1 MNKELKNGIILAIVS
16 ALFGVAGFY
25 GSQYYQSET
34 KKTEYRLKLT
44 EKLYEKNYGA
54 TEDLKKSVD
63 DFILLFGNSFALT
76 SYEIKP
82 KLESFEKALDVYEK
96 HLSELKRLGSSSQIE
111 VAKSYLDWV
120 YSIRFAFNLQYKM
133 ATSVEDRVAEL
144 LLNQDKGEELVKFID
159 DALNVEIER
168 LVRAE
173 NSLYYGEGH
182 YKRTVLINFEQ
193 YLNYQFRYELGLD
206 ATLDMKESI
215 ESLPAAIDRSNGF
228 VFKEK
233 SLPFAFASGRQI
245 FTETLT
251 LSEAGDLME
260 LKDEQLRPITKLKF
274 ISAVLEHNA
283 PLREELETRA
293 SKESVVESDKQS

>member
-1 MNKELKNGIILAIVS
+1 VNKELKNGIIFAIVS
-16 ALFGVAGFY
+16 ALFGVGGFY
-25 GSQYYQSET
+25 GSKYYQSET

-54 TEDLKKSVD
+54 TEELKKSVD

-82 KLESFEKALDVYEK
+82 KLESFEKALDAYEK

-133 ATSVEDRVAEL
+133 STSVEDRVAEL
-144 LLNQDKGEELVKFID
+144 LLNQDKDEEFVKFID
-159 DALNVEIER
+159 DALNDEIER

-182 YKRTVLINFEQ
+182 HKRTVLTNFEQ
-193 YLNYQFRYELGLD
+193 YLNYQFRYELGLE

-215 ESLPAAIDRSNGF
+215 DNLPAAIDRSNSF

-245 FTETLT
+245 FAETLT
-251 LSEAGDLME
+251 LSEGGDLME
-260 LKDEQLRPITKLKF
+260 LKDKQLRPMTKLKF
-274 ISAVLEHNA
+274 ISAVLEHNDA
-283 PLREELETRA
+283 LREELESRS

>member
-16 ALFGVAGFY
+16 ALFGVGGFY

-44 EKLYEKNYGA
+44 EKLYEKNYEA
-54 TEDLKKSVD
+54 TEELKKSVD

-82 KLESFEKALDVYEK
+82 KLENFEKALDAYEK

-133 ATSVEDRVAEL
+133 ATSVEGRVAEL
-144 LLNQDKGEELVKFID
+144 LLNQDKDEEFVKFID
-159 DALNVEIER
+159 DALNDEIER

-173 NSLYYGEGH
+173 NSLYYGEGYH
-182 YKRTVLINFEQ
+182 KRTVLINFEQ
-193 YLNYQFRYELGLD
+193 YLNYQFRYELGLE
-206 ATLDMKESI
+206 ATLDIKESI
-215 ESLPAAIDRSNGF
+215 DSLPAAIDRSNNF

-233 SLPFAFASGRQI
+233 SLPFAFASGRQV
-245 FTETLT
+245 FAETLT
-251 LSEAGDLME
+251 LSESGDIME
-260 LKDEQLRPITKLKF
+260 LKDKQLRPMMKLKF
-274 ISAVLEHNA
+274 ISAVLEHNDA
-283 PLREELETRA
+283 LREELESKS
-293 SKESVVESDKQS
+293 SKEPLVESDIQS

>member
-16 ALFGVAGFY
+16 ASFGLSGFY

-44 EKLYEKNYGA
+44 EKLYEKNYEA
-54 TEDLKKSVD
+54 TEELKKSVD
-63 DFILLFGNSFALT
+63 GFILLFGNSFALT

-82 KLESFEKALDVYEK
+82 KLDDFEKALDVYEK

-111 VAKSYLDWV
+111 VAKRYLDWV

-133 ATSVEDRVAEL
+133 AASVEDRVAEL
-144 LLNQDKGEELVKFID
+144 LLNKDKDEELIKFID
-159 DALNVEIER
+159 DALNDEIER
-168 LVRAE
+168 LVNAE

-182 YKRTVLINFEQ
+182 HKRKVLSDFEQ
-193 YLNYQFRYELGLD
+193 YLNYQFRYELGLE
-206 ATLDMKESI
+206 ATLDMKTSI
-215 ESLPAAIDRSNGF
+215 ERLQTVIDKSNSF

-233 SLPFAFASGRQI
+233 HLPFAFASGRQ
-245 FTETLT
+245 FFSETLT

-260 LKDEQLRPITKLKF
+260 LKDKQLRPMTKLKF
-274 ISAVLEHNA
+274 ISAVLKHNDS
-283 PLREELETRA
+283 LREELKSKS
-293 SKESVVESDKQS
+293 SKELVVESDKQS

>member
-16 ALFGVAGFY
+16 ALFGVGGFY

-44 EKLYEKNYGA
+44 EKLYEKNYEA
-54 TEDLKKSVD
+54 TEELKKSVD

-82 KLESFEKALDVYEK
+82 KLENFEKALDAYEK

-133 ATSVEDRVAEL
+133 ATSVEGRVAEL
-144 LLNQDKGEELVKFID
+144 LLNQDKDEEFVKFID
-159 DALNVEIER
+159 DALNDEIER

-173 NSLYYGEGH
+173 NSLYYGEGYH
-182 YKRTVLINFEQ
+182 KRTVLINFEQ
-193 YLNYQFRYELGLD
+193 YLNYQFRYELGLE

-215 ESLPAAIDRSNGF
+215 DSLPAAIDRSNNF

-233 SLPFAFASGRQI
+233 SLPFAFASGRQV
-245 FTETLT
+245 FAETLT
-251 LSEAGDLME
+251 LSESGDIME
-260 LKDEQLRPITKLKF
+260 LKDKQLRPMMKLKF
-274 ISAVLEHNA
+274 ISAVLEHNDA
-283 PLREELETRA
+283 LREELESKS
-293 SKESVVESDKQS
+293 SKEPLVESDIQS